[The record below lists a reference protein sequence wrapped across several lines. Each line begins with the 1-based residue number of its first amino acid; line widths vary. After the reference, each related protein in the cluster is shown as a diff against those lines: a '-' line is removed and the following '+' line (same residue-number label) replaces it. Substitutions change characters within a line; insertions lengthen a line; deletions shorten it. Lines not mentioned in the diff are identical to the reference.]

1 MLFSAFP
8 DDIQNKYCYN
18 LSLGVSKPTFNS
30 EYLLAIPSLL
40 SLHGYLFNLLF
51 WSKNNWVMTHK
62 SAQNYRDH

>member
-51 WSKNNWVMTHK
+51 
-62 SAQNYRDH
+62 